1 MTDSLFHVINVIAWV
16 IVVYLQISMMYK
28 CVTLLDITYKTAHIV
43 VQMLNSLKP
52 DNKDGT
58 R

>member
-16 IVVYLQISMMYK
+16 IVVYLQISMMHR
-28 CVTLLDITYKTAHIV
+28 CVSLLDITYKTAHIV
-43 VQMLNSLKP
+43 VQMLTALKP
-52 DNKDGT
+52 DNKDGS